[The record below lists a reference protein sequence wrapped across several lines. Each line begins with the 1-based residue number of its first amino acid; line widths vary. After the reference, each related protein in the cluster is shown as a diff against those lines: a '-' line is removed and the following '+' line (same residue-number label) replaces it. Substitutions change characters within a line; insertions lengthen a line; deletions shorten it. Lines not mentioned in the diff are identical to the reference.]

1 MGCKLCNSKKIFFLD
16 KIYDFEYNL
25 KLFGNYFFC
34 KNCNTI
40 FKDLKKL
47 NNRALYN
54 KNKYIPTSKNI
65 FYSCLKKIYADFE
78 AKKILKHQ
86 KILSNKKVLD
96 IGCGN
101 AYLLRSLS
109 KLKIAKYYGV
119 DLNVKFKSNKEIKVY
134 KQDLKNFEII
144 KKINPDIL
152 IINNFFEHFQDIK
165 QINQLFRGLKK
176 KTSIIIFT
184 PNLNCQGRKI
194 FKNFWSGYHSPRHF
208 FVFSQKSFYII
219 KKKFSLK
226 IKYISNYYDPFTNFI
241 SIKNKI
247 KFLLY
252 KRKYLDIFLNFP
264 LFVKGLFSDLDKNN
278 RLFLILEKK

>member
-1 MGCKLCNSKKIFFLD
+1 MVCKLCNSKNFFFLD
-16 KIYDFEYNL
+16 KIYDFEYDL
-25 KLFGNYFFC
+25 RLFGNYFFC

-40 FKDLKKL
+40 FKDLKKFD
-47 NNRALYN
+47 NKILYN
-54 KNKYIPTSKNI
+54 QNKYIPTSQNI
-65 FYSCLKKIYADFE
+65 FYSFLKQIYANFE

-101 AYLLRSLS
+101 AYLLRSLA

-119 DLNVKFKSNKEIKVY
+119 DLNIKFKSNKIVKVY
-134 KQDLKNFEII
+134 KKDLKNFEII

-152 IINNFFEHFQDIK
+152 IINNFFEHFQDIR
-165 QINQLFRGLKK
+165 QIKQLFRSLKK

-184 PNLNCQGRKI
+184 PNLNCKGRKI

-208 FVFSQKSFYII
+208 FIFSQKSFLII

-226 IKYISNYYDPFTNFI
+226 IKYTSNYYDPFTNLI

-247 KFLLY
+247 KYLLY

>member
-1 MGCKLCNSKKIFFLD
+1 MVCKLCNSKNFFFLD
-16 KIYDFEYNL
+16 KIYDFEYDL
-25 KLFGNYFFC
+25 RLFGNYFFC

-40 FKDLKKL
+40 FKDLKKFD
-47 NNRALYN
+47 NKILYN
-54 KNKYIPTSKNI
+54 QNKYIPTSQNI
-65 FYSCLKKIYADFE
+65 FYSSLKRIYANFE

-101 AYLLRSLS
+101 AYLLRSLA

-119 DLNVKFKSNKEIKVY
+119 DLNIKFKSNKTVKVY
-134 KQDLKNFEII
+134 KKDLKNFEII

-152 IINNFFEHFQDIK
+152 IINNFFEHFQDIR
-165 QINQLFRGLKK
+165 QINQLFRSLKK

-184 PNLNCQGRKI
+184 PNLNCKGRKI

-208 FVFSQKSFYII
+208 FVFSQKSFLII

-226 IKYISNYYDPFTNFI
+226 IKYTSNYYDPFTNLI

-247 KFLLY
+247 KYLLY